1 MPAAHTETGPAA
13 SGHGHAYSLVQA
25 ALPDTKALLLQGGDA
40 RIALGAEGTNKYGCA
55 PFPDD
60 AIAAFG
66 SSTASSISTT
76 GFAAADRLRKAL
88 LFAADSELP
97 AVTYAREIARIRH
110 ELTQLCNLHNVPGTE
125 VLFAASGTDLH
136 LLVSQLID
144 RDTEQP
150 ALVIMVDPEETGRG
164 VPLAV
169 AGKHFNPHA
178 ALGTHVDEG
187 EPIAGGAAIDVRTIA
202 VRSANGIPRPAEE
215 IDADVY
221 ALAAAAAARRQRVL
235 IVMADLTKTGLIAP
249 SIACATTLHQRFPDC
264 VDVMVDACQF
274 RIADATLHAYLQ
286 RNFMVAV
293 TGSKFLTGPTFSGA
307 LFIPAARARR
317 LRDQALPPVLSA
329 YSSSFDW
336 PEDWAAGKTLNR
348 VANFGLL
355 LRWEAALAELR
366 AFRQVADLATLS
378 FVETFGKIIRQ
389 ALADNPI
396 FAPLAVPQIDRRALL
411 VARQWDQ
418 LPTIFPFLLFTAEGR
433 PLTREQT
440 MTVYKLL
447 QCDLRER
454 TDLPAFD
461 DNALAALRC
470 QIGQPVACGTL
481 DGMPVSAL
489 RLCLSA
495 RHMVAAST
503 PDGAAMV
510 IRHAMQ
516 VLKKAAL
523 LAATVV

>member
-1 MPAAHTETGPAA
+1 MPIHTETGPAA
-13 SGHGHAYSLVQA
+13 SGYGHAYLPVQST
-25 ALPDTKALLLQGGDA
+25 LPDTKALLLQGGDA
-40 RIALGAEGTNKYGCA
+40 RIALGADGTNKYGCA

-66 SSTASSISTT
+66 SSTASSISAN
-76 GFAAADRLRKAL
+76 GFAAADRLRQRL
-88 LFAADSELP
+88 LLAADSELP
-97 AVTYAREIARIRH
+97 AVTYAREITRIRH
-110 ELTQLCNLHNVPGTE
+110 DLTQLCNLHNVPDTE
-125 VLFAASGTDLH
+125 VVFAASGTDLH

-144 RDTEQP
+144 RNTEQA

-164 VPLAV
+164 VPLAI

-178 ALGTHVDEG
+178 ALGAPVDEG
-187 EPIAGGAAIDVRTIA
+187 KSIAGGSALDVRTIA
-202 VRSANGIPRPAEE
+202 VRSADGMPRLAEE

-235 IVMADLTKTGLIAP
+235 VVMADLTKTGMIAP
-249 SIACATTLHQRFPDC
+249 SIACATTLRQRFPDC
-264 VDVMVDACQF
+264 VNVMVDACQF

-286 RNFMVAV
+286 RDFMVAV
-293 TGSKFLTGPTFSGA
+293 TGSKFLTGPTFAGA
-307 LFIPAARARR
+307 LFIPASRARH
-317 LRDQALPPVLSA
+317 LRNQPLPPVLSA
-329 YSSSFDW
+329 YSSSLDW
-336 PEDWAAGKTLNR
+336 PEDWAAGKTLHR

-366 AFRQVADLATLS
+366 AFRQVADAVTLS
-378 FVETFGKIIRQ
+378 FVETFGQTVRQ
-389 ALADNPI
+389 AITDNPI
-396 FAPLAVPQIDRRALL
+396 FAPVAVPRIDRRALL
-411 VARQWDQ
+411 ATRQWDQ
-418 LPTIFPFLLFTAEGR
+418 LPTVFPFVLFTANRR

-447 QCDLRER
+447 QCDLRDR
-454 TDLPAFD
+454 ADLPPFD

-481 DGMPVSAL
+481 DDMPVSAL

-495 RHMVAAST
+495 RHMVTANT
-503 PDGAAMV
+503 PDGAALV
-510 IRHAMQ
+510 IHHAMQ

-523 LAATVV
+523 LAAAVA